1 MDMVVCVLIVC
12 SVFDNGPIPYPKR
25 EFLAD
30 DENEEKAETT
40 TSKVRLFSRFIEMRW
55 PFSN

>member
-1 MDMVVCVLIVC
+1 MDVDVCVVCVLFLC

-40 TSKVRLFSRFIEMRW
+40 TSKVRPL
-55 PFSN
+55 SN